1 MRQIVLFIHLFAAV
15 FWIGEMLIAGFV
27 LGPVSRSLSPVERS
41 TLFRA
46 VGRASLPLAWTA
58 IGLLV
63 VTGVLNLVL
72 MGIPLG
78 ALAMPSFYRTSFGFW
93 LGVKLSAVILMIGLS
108 IIHDVYLGHRA
119 HALRREIE
127 KVGGGPPEALVRQ
140 AEHYRRLAMRIGVAN
155 VALAIVVLLAA
166 AGLVAAG

>member
-1 MRQIVLFIHLFAAV
+1 MRQVVLFIHLFAAV
-15 FWIGEMLIAGFV
+15 FWIGEMLIVGFV
-27 LGPVSRSLSPVERS
+27 LGPVSRGLSAVERS

-58 IGLLV
+58 IGILV

-72 MGIPLG
+72 MGVPLG
-78 ALAMPSFYRTSFGFW
+78 DLLTPAFYGTGFGFW
-93 LGVKLSAVILMIGLS
+93 LGVKLSAVLLMIVLS
-108 IIHDVYLGHRA
+108 IVHDFYVGRRA
-119 HALRREIE
+119 NAVRHEIRAA
-127 KVGGGPPEALVRQ
+127 GGLAPEALVRE

-155 VALAIVVLLAA
+155 VVLAIIVLLAA